1 MTTVFLDTNAVNNPS
16 ANSYLFGR
24 YEQLGELAKLAKLVV
39 PKIVT
44 EEVFQHKL
52 EAFEAEKNQLAKSI
66 VLKTKFPEFD
76 PRAEQYPFSLDG
88 LIEKQRETLD
98 FEVADFSDA
107 DGFMERFRERALKNE
122 PPFETKTDKGFKD
135 AMVAETIIEYRKA
148 HPEEKIYFL
157 VHDNRLAKFFD
168 SNKEFGV
175 TTFFEY
181 AALMDF
187 LRAEAEK
194 TRASAVVSNML
205 YNYDFRQR
213 EFIESIGAIR
223 DWTTRMQDNLT
234 AAGTVISR
242 PLADLSTSLQSA
254 FKIAKLAYPNP
265 PKITEPWDSV
275 VEQLQRISDQVK
287 NDYGFLQNPRDVV

>member
-1 MTTVFLDTNAVNNPS
+1 MAIVFLDTNMIDNPS
-16 ANSYLFGR
+16 VNPYLFGR
-24 YEQLGELAKLAKLVV
+24 YRQLVELAKLAKLVV

-52 EAFEAEKNQLAKSI
+52 ETFETEKSQLAKSI
-66 VLKTKFPEFD
+66 ILKTKFPEFN

-122 PPFETKTDKGFKD
+122 PPFEAETDKGFKD

-168 SNKEFGV
+168 DNKEFGV

-187 LRAEAEK
+187 LRTEAEK
-194 TRASAVVSNML
+194 TRASAVTSNML
-205 YNYDFRQR
+205 YNHDFRQR
-213 EFIESIGAIR
+213 EFIESIEAIR
-223 DWTTRMQDNLT
+223 DWTMRMQDNLT
-234 AAGTVISR
+234 AAGTVISQ
-242 PLADLSTSLQSA
+242 PLADLSMSLQSA
-254 FKIAKLAYPNP
+254 FGTAKLAYPNLA
-265 PKITEPWDSV
+265 KITEPWNPV
-275 VEQLQRISDQVK
+275 VEQLKRISDQVK
-287 NDYGFLQNPRDVV
+287 NDYNFSQNPHDVV